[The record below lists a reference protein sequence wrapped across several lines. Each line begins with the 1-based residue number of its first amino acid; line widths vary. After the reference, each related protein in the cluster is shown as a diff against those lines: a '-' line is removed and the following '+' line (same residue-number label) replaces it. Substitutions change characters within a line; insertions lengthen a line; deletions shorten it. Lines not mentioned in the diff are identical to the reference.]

1 MAKMHLTILSFACCN
16 PKLAPYDQQY
26 AERIKE
32 AASKAGVE
40 YDIDLVHATEARMSP
55 KYAFLGEIQPLIQ
68 KYGSAITPALFINK
82 SLQLYGGVPTLEK
95 LVETLEKAKKAIE
108 QGRL

>member
-1 MAKMHLTILSFACCN
+1 MDKLHLTILSFACCN

-32 AASKAGVE
+32 AAEKSGVE

-55 KYAFLGEIQPLIQ
+55 KYRFLGEIMPLIN
-68 KYGSAITPALFINK
+68 KYGSSITPALFIN
-82 SLQLYGGVPTLEK
+82 SHLSLYGGVPTVEK
-95 LVETLEKAKKAIE
+95 LVETLEKAKIAVD

>member
-1 MAKMHLTILSFACCN
+1 MDKLHLTILSFACCN

-32 AASKAGVE
+32 AAVKAEVE
-40 YDIDLVHATEARMSP
+40 YDIDLVHASEARMSP
-55 KYAFLGEIQPLIQ
+55 KYTFLGEIMPLIN
-68 KYGSAITPALFINK
+68 KYGSSITPALFINHHL
-82 SLQLYGGVPTLEK
+82 SLYGGVPTVEK
-95 LVETLEKAKKAIE
+95 LVETFGKAKLAIE

>member
-1 MAKMHLTILSFACCN
+1 MDKLHLTILSFACCN

-26 AERIKE
+26 AERLKE
-32 AASKAGVE
+32 AAAKAEVD

-55 KYAFLGEIQPLIQ
+55 KYTYLHEIMPLLN
-68 KYGSAITPALFINK
+68 KYGSSVTPALFINGHL
-82 SLQLYGGVPTLEK
+82 SLYGGVPALEK
-95 LVETLEKAKKAIE
+95 LVEVLEKAKVAVE